1 MSTFTVHL
9 LYISTF
15 SNALVHLVND
25 SMTVSARESFFN
37 FFFWGGGGKAK
48 KTENKKG
55 EKSVWTFLR
64 PVAFAALSRALDIK
78 GQ

>member
-37 FFFWGGGGKAK
+37 FFFWGGEGKQKKQKIKKAK
-48 KTENKKG
+48 K
-55 EKSVWTFLR
+55 
-64 PVAFAALSRALDIK
+64 AFGPS
-78 GQ
+78 